1 MHYCQWAFIQQCDAS
16 TTTRRSTDSGADRT
30 PQKALRFQICN
41 LACVFSEVGLDPDLS
56 YSEEYFAFKNW
67 QITSGG
73 LQHTY

>member
-1 MHYCQWAFIQQCDAS
+1 MHCRAFIQTCDAS
-16 TTTRRSTDSGADRT
+16 TATRRSTDSGADRT
-30 PQKALRFQICN
+30 PKRHCGFQICN

-56 YSEEYFAFKNW
+56 HSEAYFAFKNW